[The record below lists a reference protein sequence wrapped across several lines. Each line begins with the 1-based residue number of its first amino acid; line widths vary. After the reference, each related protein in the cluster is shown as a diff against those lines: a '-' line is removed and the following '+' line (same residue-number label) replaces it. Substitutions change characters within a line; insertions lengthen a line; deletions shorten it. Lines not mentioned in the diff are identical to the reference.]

1 MRHTLVVGLTGGI
14 GSGKSAVSAA
24 FEKRGVP
31 VIDTDQLARDL
42 VNPDQPALQEIVA
55 AFGPDCLTQSGN
67 LDRSYLRKTV
77 FADPPTRVRLEGILH
92 PRIQRAVKDQLAAIS
107 APYCLVVVPLLAE
120 TEQLRALMDRI
131 LVVDVPE
138 NLQIQRV
145 MARDGV
151 GKEHVQ
157 RILSAQ
163 TTPTQRLVLA
173 NDVIRNDCSLEDL
186 DVAVAALHE
195 KYLSLS
201 RVADIP

>member
-1 MRHTLVVGLTGGI
+1 
-14 GSGKSAVSAA
+14 
-24 FEKRGVP
+24 VP

-42 VNPDQPALQEIVA
+42 VNPGQPALQEIVA
-55 AFGPDCLTQSGN
+55 ASGPDCLTQSGN